1 MPNKVILFFCGR
13 ELQFVIV
20 RANVFVM
27 SVLHSET
34 FRDGSE
40 LDKPEAFV
48 QVSRM
53 RVAFDDGI
61 ELQNSEAVPFSLFET
76 VLHEHFADVLAPGF
90 RSDRVA
96 RI

>member
-1 MPNKVILFFCGR
+1 MTNKVILFFCGS
-13 ELQFVIV
+13 ELQLVIV
-20 RANVFVM
+20 RTNVFVM

-48 QVSRM
+48 QVPRV

-61 ELQNSEAVPFSLFET
+61 ELQDSEAVLFSLFET
-76 VLHEHFADVLAPGF
+76 VFHEHFADVLASGF